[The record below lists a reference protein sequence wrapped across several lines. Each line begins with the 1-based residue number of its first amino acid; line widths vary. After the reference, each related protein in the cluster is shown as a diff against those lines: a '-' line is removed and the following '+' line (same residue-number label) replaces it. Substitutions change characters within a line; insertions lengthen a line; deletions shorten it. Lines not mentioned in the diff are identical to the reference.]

1 LSESGK
7 SEKEKYV
14 ELINSLRNRR
24 VPDNPD
30 LFTCGSQAKKIYGIV
45 MKELTDTINNNNEL
59 TVRVVAGTF
68 GAGKSHLVFRVINEI
83 WYDFR
88 DSVLISAIDVNYANS
103 FADMLEQIL
112 QRLRTREGKHLGEI
126 VCEIGGHLAST
137 FSLTRREKLRN
148 TMLEGVVTKE
158 KLYRKLIEFEFT
170 AEIAEKLSECITKNH
185 SSEVIGIVTKDID
198 CLKALFRL
206 LHSNSYRGIC
216 VFLDEFETLDVK
228 SDKQS
233 MLDMLRTLHEAG
245 GNFRSTF
252 MLVLTRE
259 VFWSKVKDLCQPL
272 HERWNSGRTLELT
285 ELEADDIQEL
295 FEKLLLVYEKA
306 GYPIKHANTDEIRR
320 EVKEIYDGLKPL
332 GLSRTFRAVINIAI
346 EKVEQNW
353 VLL

>member
-1 LSESGK
+1 MSESEK

-30 LFTCGSQAKKIYGIV
+30 LFTCGSHAKKIYVVV
-45 MKELTDTINNNNEL
+45 MKELTDTIKNNSEL

-68 GAGKSHLVFRVINEI
+68 GAGKSHLVSRVINEI

-88 DSVLISAIDVNYANS
+88 DSVLISAVDVNYANS
-103 FADMLEQIL
+103 FADLLEQVL
-112 QRLRTREGKHLGEI
+112 LRLRNREGKHLGEI
-126 VCEIGGHLAST
+126 VCEIGAHLTTT
-137 FSLTRREKLRN
+137 FSLTRREKLRD

-158 KLYRKLIEFEFT
+158 RLCSKLIEFEFA
-170 AEIAEKLSECITKNH
+170 AEIAEKLSECMTKNH

-206 LHSNSYRGIC
+206 LHSSYSGIC

-228 SDKQS
+228 SDKQI

-245 GNFRSTF
+245 SNFRSTF

-259 VFWSKVKDLCQPL
+259 VFWSKVRDLCQPL

-285 ELEADDIQEL
+285 ELEADDIEEL
-295 FEKLLLVYEKA
+295 FEKLLFVYEKA
-306 GYPIKHANTDEIRR
+306 GYPLKHSNTEEIRR

-332 GLSRTFRAVINIAI
+332 GLSRTFRAVINVAI